1 MFINI
6 LTQVIILLV
15 LVMLGFILAKK
26 DLINEQG
33 AKNMTDLVMYFATPC
48 VIIKS
53 FIRQFD
59 PDLLKE
65 LLLTFLF
72 AVVSHIAFII
82 LSILLVR
89 DNDKRKQRVLQF
101 GVIFSNCGYMS
112 LPLQEAL
119 LGETGVFYS
128 SSYIVIFNL
137 FIWSYGI
144 LLMSGDRKYLSP
156 RKLIINP
163 GVIAIVVGMIIF
175 LFSIPLPKVV
185 SEPISYIASLNTP
198 LPMIIIGYHL
208 ANGKISDGIKSL
220 KCLWAIFLKL
230 FAFPLLALLALY
242 LCGVKGDMLVSL
254 VISCSAPTAAITTMF
269 SAKFE
274 QDTSLSVNLVS
285 LSTVLSVISMPI
297 VVTLAQY
304 LA

>member
-175 LFSIPLPKVV
+175 LFSIPLPCQ
-185 SEPISYIASLNTP
+185 
-198 LPMIIIGYHL
+198 
-208 ANGKISDGIKSL
+208 NGKVLLIQISS
-220 KCLWAIFLKL
+220 
-230 FAFPLLALLALY
+230 
-242 LCGVKGDMLVSL
+242 
-254 VISCSAPTAAITTMF
+254 
-269 SAKFE
+269 
-274 QDTSLSVNLVS
+274 
-285 LSTVLSVISMPI
+285 
-297 VVTLAQY
+297 
-304 LA
+304 